1 MSEAWTPHHKEGRIA
16 PVQEKEHDRPASL
29 DHPRAPRRQRGI
41 PYFEKY
47 AWLFMR
53 FSGVVLVFLATH
65 PDSPLREAADLIG
78 ITERAVQ
85 RILTELEEA
94 GIVERE
100 RVGRR
105 NRYTLN
111 LDVPLRH
118 PLESHRT
125 IGDVLK
131 LLRPRKG

>member
-1 MSEAWTPHHKEGRIA
+1 MKQMTHFAAYARSPDMASSEDKTDKTGWTFFTNHTH
-16 PVQEKEHDRPASL
+16 
-29 DHPRAPRRQRGI
+29 
-41 PYFEKY
+41 
-47 AWLFMR
+47 
-53 FSGVVLVFLATH
+53 VLVFLATH
-65 PDSPLREAADLIG
+65 PDSPLREAAELIG

-94 GIVERE
+94 GIVERERVGRE

>member
-1 MSEAWTPHHKEGRIA
+1 MTRFAADARSSAMASIEDKTAWTFFTNHTH
-16 PVQEKEHDRPASL
+16 
-29 DHPRAPRRQRGI
+29 
-41 PYFEKY
+41 
-47 AWLFMR
+47 
-53 FSGVVLVFLATH
+53 VLVFLASH

-111 LDVPLRH
+111 LEVPLRH

-125 IGDVLK
+125 IGDVLQ
-131 LLRPRKG
+131 LLRGKPGRSHRAG